1 MKDIKSQDELP
12 QERRSP
18 EVIISVLDMLME
30 AKDDCRILAH
40 KLLEVKPELEDWLK
54 TNFGEYL

>member
-1 MKDIKSQDELP
+1 MTDIKSQDELT
-12 QERRSP
+12 QDGRSN

-30 AKDDCRILAH
+30 AKDDCRILAR
-40 KLLEVKPELEDWLK
+40 KLKEKAPELEDWLN

>member
-1 MKDIKSQDELP
+1 MIKSQDDLNQPET
-12 QERRSP
+12 RSP

-30 AKDDCRILAH
+30 AKDDCRILAR
-40 KLLEVKPELEDWLK
+40 KLKEKAPELEDWLK